1 MITSNIS
8 EPSPEGTA
16 SDSTSASNSVRDGV
30 EVSGPRSLRELI
42 DLVSGRGFQSQ
53 FTAEDAGLLEVLPF
67 PFLALVG
74 QQEMKLALILALI
87 NPAVGGVLL
96 IGPRGT
102 GKSTA
107 VRSLVD
113 LLPEVPRS
121 LCYYGC
127 MPEDV
132 ESGGINAVCPDCA
145 RKFGLGEPLAKMDNV
160 RLVELPLNSRMED
173 VVGGLDERAAVH
185 ERMRVRRGLLAQAD
199 RNLLYIDEVNL
210 LDDGIVDAILDAASQ
225 GSFTVRRGPISATY
239 RARFTLIGSMNPEEG
254 HLRPQI
260 LDRFGLRVVVR
271 GLVDP
276 EDRLEA
282 YRRVQAYQVNPR
294 QTIASYISETDILR
308 NEIQGARDAL
318 PEVILSNQVA
328 QLGLEIIK
336 QLQIDSLR
344 AEITLFESARSHA
357 VADGRLEVQPYDLH
371 EVSPLALRAR
381 RSNFMVEFLNNQ
393 KNEETEIQ
401 SALERVI
408 NNQLTREDPNPSS
421 KQSHKPISEGGA

>member
-1 MITSNIS
+1 MKTSNVS
-8 EPSPEGTA
+8 EPFREG
-16 SDSTSASNSVRDGV
+16 STSDPNFSPDIKQD

-42 DLVSGRGFQSQ
+42 DLVSGRGFSAQ
-53 FTAEDAGLLEVLPF
+53 FTAEDAGLVEVLPF

-87 NPAVGGVLL
+87 NPSVGGVLL

-127 MPEDV
+127 MPEDI
-132 ESGGINAVCPDCA
+132 ETGGINAVCPECA
-145 RKFGLGEPLAKMDNV
+145 RKYGLGEPLAKMDNV

-173 VVGGLDERAAVH
+173 VVGGLDERAAIH

-225 GSFTVRRGPISATY
+225 GNYTVRRGPVAATY

-254 HLRPQI
+254 NLRPQI

-271 GLVDP
+271 GLVDSD
-276 EDRLEA
+276 DRLEA

-294 QTIASYISETDILR
+294 QTIASYIAETGILKT
-308 NEIQGARDAL
+308 EIQGARDSL
-318 PEVILSNQVA
+318 PEVKLPNQVA

-344 AEITLFESARSHA
+344 AEITLFEAARAHA
-357 VADGRLEVQPYDLH
+357 VADGRLEVQPFDLF

-381 RSNFMVEFLNNQ
+381 RSNFMIEFLNNQ
-393 KNEETEIQ
+393 KNEEAEIH

-408 NNQLTREDPNPSS
+408 NNRLTQDNANPLSS
-421 KQSHKPISEGGA
+421 ENE

>member
-1 MITSNIS
+1 
-8 EPSPEGTA
+8 
-16 SDSTSASNSVRDGV
+16 
-30 EVSGPRSLRELI
+30 
-42 DLVSGRGFQSQ
+42 
-53 FTAEDAGLLEVLPF
+53 
-67 PFLALVG
+67 
-74 QQEMKLALILALI
+74 
-87 NPAVGGVLL
+87 
-96 IGPRGT
+96 
-102 GKSTA
+102 
-107 VRSLVD
+107 
-113 LLPEVPRS
+113 
-121 LCYYGC
+121 
-127 MPEDV
+127 
-132 ESGGINAVCPDCA
+132 
-145 RKFGLGEPLAKMDNV
+145 
-160 RLVELPLNSRMED
+160 
-173 VVGGLDERAAVH
+173 
-185 ERMRVRRGLLAQAD
+185 
-199 RNLLYIDEVNL
+199 
-210 LDDGIVDAILDAASQ
+210 
-225 GSFTVRRGPISATY
+225 
-239 RARFTLIGSMNPEEG
+239 
-254 HLRPQI
+254 
-260 LDRFGLRVVVR
+260 VR

-344 AEITLFESARSHA
+344 AEITLFESARAHA

-371 EVSPLALRAR
+371 EISPLALRAR

>member
-1 MITSNIS
+1 MSYIS
-8 EPSPEGTA
+8 EPSPEGSA
-16 SDSTSASNSVRDGV
+16 LNISSASNTESDEA

-42 DLVSGRGFQSQ
+42 DLVSGRGFHSQ
-53 FTAEDAGLLEVLPF
+53 FTAEDAGLVEVLPF

-74 QQEMKLALILALI
+74 QREMKLALILSLI

-127 MPEDV
+127 MPEDI
-132 ESGGINAVCPDCA
+132 ETGGINAVCPDCA
-145 RKFGLGEPLAKMDNV
+145 RKFGQGEPLAKMDNV
-160 RLVELPLNSRMED
+160 RLVELPLNARMED

-210 LDDGIVDAILDAASQ
+210 LEDEIVDAILDAASQ
-225 GSFTVRRGPISATY
+225 GSYTVRRGPVAATY

-271 GLVDP
+271 GLVEP

-282 YRRVQAYQVNPR
+282 YQRVQAYQVNPR
-294 QTIASYISETDILR
+294 QTVASYVSETETLR
-308 NEIQGARDAL
+308 AEIQGARDAL
-318 PEVILSNQVA
+318 PDVKLSKQVA

-344 AEITLFESARSHA
+344 AEITLFESARAHA
-357 VADGRLEVQPYDLH
+357 VADGRLEVQPFDLY

-381 RSNFMVEFLNNQ
+381 RSNFMVEFLDHQ
-393 KNEETEIQ
+393 KIEETEIH

-408 NNQLTREDPNPSS
+408 NDRLTQDGKSPSLD
-421 KQSHKPISEGGA
+421 